1 MTRAISIMTIGLLT
15 ATTMAFAAGD
25 TLTQSDSTMLFGE
38 TSNSVT
44 TLNQDEMKDT
54 NGKYWYGHGY
64 GYPYYAPS
72 YSYDDYYTSYEY
84 DYDDNSI
91 TNVLGIGT
99 TTAANQVTVM
109 GGIVPMISTETTAN
123 PVINGGTT
131 IINN

>member
-1 MTRAISIMTIGLLT
+1 MTVGLLA
-15 ATTMAFAAGD
+15 ATSMAFASGD
-25 TLTQSDSTMLFGE
+25 TLDQSDSTMLFGE
-38 TSNSVT
+38 KSSNVT
-44 TLNQDEMKDT
+44 TLNQDEMKET
-54 NGKYWYGHGY
+54 SGKYWYR
-64 GYPYYAPS
+64 YPYYYSPS
-72 YSYDDYYTSYEY
+72 YSYDDYYTSY

-109 GGIVPMISTETTAN
+109 GGVVPMISTTTTAT